1 MNLALTQFYYVK
13 YKPNHCMTELAVLVE
28 ADSFS
33 EAEQLF
39 MNTFKSDQI
48 IRIEKYGCK
57 AIKKSPD

>member
-39 MNTFKSDQI
+39 MNTFKSD
-48 IRIEKYGCK
+48 
-57 AIKKSPD
+57 